1 VPFPA
6 SLGFAISEYSR
17 KQKISLEPG
26 MVQNEQTL
34 RFDLLGSHRPH
45 EARLCHFG
53 RHGATARTSSI
64 KLLGKG
70 EIVLFA
76 PDYNLDY
83 NQFVTKLKIRSIGSS
98 HGVILP
104 KEVLDRLNLGEG
116 DELFVVE
123 AAGELKLTPY
133 NPDFEKVMDAARDIV
148 KRYRNDLRAM
158 AKS

>member
-1 VPFPA
+1 LAV
-6 SLGFAISEYSR
+6 
-17 KQKISLEPG
+17 
-26 MVQNEQTL
+26 T
-34 RFDLLGSHRPH
+34 
-45 EARLCHFG
+45 AR
-53 RHGATARTSSI
+53 RARTSSI
-64 KLLGKG
+64 KQLGKG